1 MQIIALTLILALQAA
16 PSRDESTTANAVEEG
31 DRLLQAANAA
41 DLFVNES
48 ASADGA
54 IILRHKASG
63 YRCVFN
69 PGKSVNAVN
78 VYPGSQRGDDVGC
91 STQTISDIRTL
102 YLTRS
107 SETTAREA
115 ESAALAIQTR
125 YRGARGADLSG
136 NRGMFELSG
145 RELPEHKTVGF
156 ETPNSYEQVTVGVI
170 DGWAVKYRFSSPPG
184 TSGRSAIFDSF
195 WITTI
200 LEPEL
205 AARRATQAAPAAEA
219 GTDQPSGD

>member
-1 MQIIALTLILALQAA
+1 MQTTAPSLIMALQAA
-16 PSRDESTTANAVEEG
+16 TPQDDDAARNAVVEG
-31 DRLLQAANAA
+31 NRLLQIANAA

-48 ASADGA
+48 AGAGGA
-54 IILRHKASG
+54 IMLRHKASG

-69 PGKSVNAVN
+69 PGKSVNAVLI
-78 VYPGSQRGDDVGC
+78 YPGLPRGDDVGC
-91 STQTISDIRTL
+91 STQTITDIRTM

-115 ESAALAIQTR
+115 ESAALAIQAR
-125 YRGARGADLSG
+125 YRNAEPADLSE
-136 NRGMFELSG
+136 NRSMFELPG
-145 RELPEHKTVGF
+145 RDIPESKTYGF
-156 ETPNSYEQVTVGVI
+156 ETSSSYEQVTVGVV

-200 LEPEL
+200 LEPQL
-205 AARRATQAAPAAEA
+205 AARRAAQAMPAAET
-219 GTDQPSGD
+219 GSDQPSAD